1 MFFFNVQHFHKS
13 CHNKLLLKLIFFS
26 TVFACV
32 VQPGLAQSY
41 ITPKTDSLIQKG
53 IRLSIEQKYG
63 EAVSLFTTIEKTEP
77 NHPAGY
83 FFHAATLQTQMMD
96 YERYN
101 LESQFFSLLE
111 KTIHLAKKDIRK
123 NPQNAWAHF
132 FLGGA
137 YGYQA
142 FYRAKQNKLLDAF
155 KKVTKSVR
163 TLRRAIQIDSTLYDA
178 YLGLGSYLY
187 QKSKLSHSIAWIPF
201 VKDDRR
207 EAIAMLKKG
216 MQKSRYSKYSAL
228 NGLCWIYLE
237 QGNYAEGLQ
246 LVKTGLKQFP
256 KSRVFL
262 WCGAKLATKMN
273 RTREAIAFYQKI
285 LTSFHKE
292 NVSSP
297 YNEVICRKN
306 LAILYALI
314 KDFDKAQTEC
324 AAIKQIPLDKD
335 TRKRLKA
342 AFKTI
347 DDTCDFMSQASF

>member
-1 MFFFNVQHFHKS
+1 MSIFNFQRFHKS
-13 CHNKLLLKLIFFS
+13 CHSKLLLKLILFS
-26 TVFACV
+26 IVFACV
-32 VQPGLAQSY
+32 VQQGFAQSY

-63 EAVSLFTTIEKTEP
+63 EAVSLFKTIEKTEP

-96 YERYN
+96 YERYD

-111 KTIHLAKKDIRK
+111 KTIQLAKQDIRR
-123 NPQNAWAHF
+123 NSQNAWAHF

-142 FYRAKQNKLLDAF
+142 FYRAKQNKLLEAF
-155 KKVTKSVR
+155 KKVTKSVH

-187 QKSKLSHSIAWIPF
+187 QKSKLSHSVAWIPF

-207 EAIAMLKKG
+207 VAIAMLKKG

-228 NGLCWIYLE
+228 NGLCWIFLE
-237 QGNYAEGLQ
+237 QGNYQEGLK
-246 LVKTGLKQFP
+246 LVETGLKQFP
-256 KSRVFL
+256 ESRVFL

-273 RTREAIAFYQKI
+273 RTREAITFYQKI
-285 LTSFHKE
+285 LNSFQKE

-306 LAILYALI
+306 LAILYAQLNN
-314 KDFDKAQTEC
+314 FDKAHAEC
-324 AAIKQIPLDKD
+324 TAIKRIPLDND
-335 TRKRLKA
+335 TKKRLKA

-347 DDTCDFMSQASF
+347 DDTCDFTSQASF